1 MKVFFDSNAVLA
13 LLEGGASAGFF
24 DDLAQR
30 AHDAVITDLIAAEA
44 YAVAWRD
51 GTAALQQRLPG
62 ALAADFLRETPEWAD
77 WWREFEVLVR
87 RYQPRIKSGT
97 NDLLHLAAAR
107 LCGCDGFASLDVH
120 SGLRAMAHTLGFRV
134 YPALDSLPAKD
145 SPLLRKLR
153 F

>member
-13 LLEGGASAGFF
+13 VLEGGASAGFF
-24 DDLAQR
+24 DALALR

-44 YAVAWRD
+44 YAIAWRE
-51 GTAALQQRLPG
+51 GSAALRQRLPG
-62 ALAADFLRETPEWAD
+62 ALAADFLRETPEWPD

-87 RYQPRIKSGT
+87 RYQPRIKAGT

-120 SGLRAMAHTLGFRV
+120 SGLRALAHLNGLKV
-134 YPALDSLPAKD
+134 WPALDALPLKD
-145 SPLLRKLR
+145 SPLLSRLR
-153 F
+153 